1 MKIHLSDKSEING
14 LLKPGS
20 AISTLVTAAKNNIVT
35 LTKNNVIIFCGGVP
49 RNE

>member
-14 LLKPGS
+14 LVKPGS
-20 AISTLVTAAKNNIVT
+20 GTNILVRSAKNGNMT
-35 LTKNNVIIFCGGVP
+35 LTKSNVIMFCSGAP

>member
-1 MKIHLSDKSEING
+1 MIIHLSDKSEING
-14 LLKPGS
+14 LVKPGS
-20 AISTLVTAAKNNIVT
+20 ATSILVRAAKNNIMT